1 MSRLGPQFPAF
12 DAWEKMSEAEQDAL
26 IARMER
32 ARRRGGNLFG
42 LLIGVLL
49 AAAVSG
55 ALYLA
60 VIRL

>member
-32 ARRRGGNLFG
+32 SRRRSNN
-42 LLIGVLL
+42 LIGILIVLL
-49 AAAVSG
+49 VAAMSG